1 MAKKRLTQNPTLLTA
16 LLSVAT
22 LAGYAT
28 YRLTVGGSDAEMA
41 ADHSDHD
48 DSMQAPA
55 DDSAASRFADSLPDI
70 VLNDLAGTPT
80 PLSTWVGQPMLI
92 NFWATWCAPCLR
104 EIPLLKAFNDEHP
117 AIQVVG
123 IAVDRDE
130 PVREFA
136 AEMAFNYPNLVGQ
149 TEAMNA
155 AAALGVEVIA
165 LPFTVFTDAEGAI
178 LGIHSGEI
186 HREHLEN
193 LAATLADLEAGRIGR
208 DTARER
214 IAGLM

>member
-1 MAKKRLTQNPTLLTA
+1 
-16 LLSVAT
+16 
-22 LAGYAT
+22 
-28 YRLTVGGSDAEMA
+28 
-41 ADHSDHD
+41 
-48 DSMQAPA
+48 
-55 DDSAASRFADSLPDI
+55 SRFADSLPDV

-117 AIQVVG
+117 SIQVVG